1 MALGQALTYK
11 LGQLEIEGLRQQ
23 WVARGGQV
31 RGFHDTLLGLGLL
44 PLASLRTE
52 LQAESK

>member
-1 MALGQALTYK
+1 
-11 LGQLEIEGLRQQ
+11 
-23 WVARGGQV
+23 VAGGGEV

-52 LQAESK
+52 LETAMEEPQ